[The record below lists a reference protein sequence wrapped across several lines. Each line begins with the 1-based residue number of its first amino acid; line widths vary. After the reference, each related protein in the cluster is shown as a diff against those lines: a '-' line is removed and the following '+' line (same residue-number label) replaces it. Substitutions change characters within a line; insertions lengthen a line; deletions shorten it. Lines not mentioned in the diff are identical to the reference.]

1 MTLLGIDAGARG
13 VTAVVVTDDGEV
25 VATAHHG
32 LTRLAPSPGWVEH
45 APEEVWRA
53 ALAAAREVL
62 GQVDRN
68 AVRGLGVT
76 GQRGTVVL
84 WDRDTLGSPRPAIA
98 GADRRTGTA
107 SPADRLA
114 WLAEHEPHTWALVE
128 ADRYAVG
135 TLDSYLVAR
144 MTRGLEHLTDV
155 ANAAD
160 TGLLDLATGDWDD
173 GRCADAGVP
182 RDALP
187 ELVRTWGDLAT
198 TEPRTFLDLAV
209 PLAAVAGTGTATL
222 AALGCVEPGAA
233 VVLADPDGAGAT
245 ILAPTGA
252 VLDDGDTGS
261 HPTVAWRTPDGDLA
275 HALEGAAVAGTSPA
289 ARPTA
294 LRVDGATSDAWCQDL
309 ADRCAVPVERSRHRE
324 PAAVG
329 AALFAGLGVG
339 VWDSPTDL
347 RDLWAPDRTFRPG
360 PSAPA

>member
-53 ALAAAREVL
+53 TLAAAREVL

-187 ELVRTWGDLAT
+187 ELVPTWGDLAT

-261 HPTVAWRTPDGDLA
+261 HPTVAWRTPDGRLTYALA
-275 HALEGAAVAGTSPA
+275 RSGPGPGPRLST
-289 ARPTA
+289 
-294 LRVDGATSDAWCQDL
+294 LRVGPDAPDASCQEL
-309 ADRCAVPVERSRHRE
+309 ADRYAVPVARSPHLE
-324 PAAVG
+324 VAAVG
-329 AALFAGLGVG
+329 AARLAGLGLG
-339 VWDSPTDL
+339 VWDSLDDL
-347 RDLWAPDRTFRPG
+347 GDLFSSDRTFLPTR
-360 PSAPA
+360 SRSS